1 MVDAAVAVNASYGG
15 LGPLRSEELFAPPLM
30 WAEARSAIHQAVW
43 RGEVAPEEGL
53 KLLAALHGLPVR
65 SRNPARLGETAWR
78 LADELGWA
86 KTYDA
91 EYVALAQLLESALV
105 TRDDRL
111 RRGAGRLARI
121 ISPSEIEGAD

>member
-1 MVDAAVAVNASYGG
+1 VVDAAVAVNASYGG

-91 EYVALAQLLESALV
+91 EYLALAQLLGCRTV
-105 TRDDRL
+105 TVDFRL
-111 RRGAGRLARI
+111 RRGADRLGLVVL
-121 ISPSEIEGAD
+121 PSEL